1 MEPAGDEAARRFVAD
16 LIRLRRDA
24 GMPSYSTLE
33 RLSERRL
40 SRSTMSDILTG
51 KRVHLPDWRFVTAF
65 VSTCRAAAEESDL
78 DPAELGTPAD
88 WKRRWDTAV
97 SGFPDAS
104 YPGRSGGVRSRHE
117 DDEAAS
123 DASMRPGPPNV
134 TPPSAHETAL
144 DRPEPAADQPAP
156 AVLEPRAATGSPV
169 VWGPVP
175 RSAHDFVGREGALE
189 KLYRS
194 LAGDEGNGT
203 VAIQGLAGIG
213 KTQLAIAYADRH
225 KDEYDLVWWVSG
237 DTRESACAGMSLL
250 DIAATSEMPEGER
263 VTGMVEALRRGRPYA
278 RWLLI
283 FDNAGD
289 PDEIKDLM
297 PSGTGHIIV
306 TTRNSRWNAFE
317 DLLELDVLA
326 RSESVTFLRRRI
338 RGLTEVDAH
347 RLAGAIGDL
356 PLVLE
361 HASES
366 RTPVDEYLAQLDSA
380 PRRLLSSNQPSGYP
394 VPVAESWD
402 AAIERLR
409 VDAPSAMDLLRCCAF
424 FGPSPIPL
432 ESLERGRYLPES
444 ALHTTLLDPIL
455 RSRAIGA
462 LGRTALARVSPVSR
476 TIQIHRLVQ
485 AVVRDG
491 LSEAEAERSRHDVHL
506 LLAAADPGDPD
517 DFDNWPRYEELR
529 GHLDPSDAEGCRHA
543 TVRRLVLNMVRYL
556 RVVGEPVAAQIL
568 ADRALGRWPATD
580 AGDVEALAMNLAI
593 NRSKVDALIAL
604 GSFAEAFE
612 LSRAMLAASSGAEN
626 VDTVVLGRST
636 GVELRMNGDF
646 VRALASDEAS
656 MDAHMRIFGRDHPQT
671 FMATN
676 NLAIDRALSGQ
687 YEMAVQECERVY
699 RDCLTFYGRNDHP
712 AALVYQNAMARSL
725 RHAGHY
731 REALESAEQVRE
743 GYRSIIRRGILGE
756 DHPWVLI
763 HGNDLA
769 AARRDAG
776 GTNALSLASDVH
788 NRCWRILGVD
798 HPQTLA
804 TAMTLGGALR
814 GTGHTA
820 EARDVLTD
828 AARRYASTLGADH
841 PYTHACTAGLAATCR
856 QDGAPATA
864 IGLVETTL
872 AGLRG
877 TVGDDH
883 HYTLIAMI
891 THANTLADL
900 GDPEAALAVGREA
913 LDGLERALGPDHP
926 HTLACARNLSLV
938 LSDLGSEDEAATLR
952 ADTLVRYQR
961 VLSEKHPAV
970 SLFLD
975 HQRLDVDFSPAPI

>member
-1 MEPAGDEAARRFVAD
+1 MEPAGDEAARRFVTD
-16 LIRLRRDA
+16 LVRLRRDA

-33 RLSERRL
+33 RLSERKL

-51 KRVHLPDWRFVTAF
+51 KRIRLPDWRFVTAF
-65 VSTCRAAAEESDL
+65 VSACRAAAEESDL

-97 SGFPDAS
+97 SGFADTA
-104 YPGRSGGVRSRHE
+104 YPGSSGAGRSRHE
-117 DDEAAS
+117 DDEAVS
-123 DASMRPGPPNV
+123 DASMRPGPPTV
-134 TPPSAHETAL
+134 TPPSM
-144 DRPEPAADQPAP
+144 PEPALGRPAP
-156 AVLEPRAATGSPV
+156 AVPEPRAATGSAT

-203 VAIQGLAGIG
+203 VAIQGLPGIG

-250 DIAATSEMPEGER
+250 DIPGTSEMPEGER
-263 VTGMVEALRRGRPYA
+263 VTAVVEALRRGRPYA
-278 RWLLI
+278 HWLLI

-326 RSESVTFLRRRI
+326 RSESVAFLRRRI

-366 RTPVDEYLAQLDSA
+366 RTPVNEYLAQLERA
-380 PRRLLSSNQPSGYP
+380 PRRLLSTNQPSGYP

-402 AAIERLR
+402 TAIERLR

-424 FGPSPIPL
+424 FGASPIPL

-476 TIQIHRLVQ
+476 TIQVHRLVQ

-529 GHLDPSDAEGCRHA
+529 GHMDPSGAEGCRSVA
-543 TVRRLVLNMVRYL
+543 VRRLVLNMVRYL
-556 RVVGEPVAAQIL
+556 RVVGEPVAARTL
-568 ADRALGRWPATD
+568 ADRALGQWPATD
-580 AGDVEALAMNLAI
+580 TDDADALTMHLAI
-593 NRSKVDALIAL
+593 NRSKVDALVAL
-604 GSFAEAFE
+604 GSYTEAFE
-612 LSRAMLAASSGAEN
+612 LSRTTLERMRPTSGDEHEE
-626 VDTVVLGRST
+626 TVILGRFT
-636 GVELRMNGDF
+636 GVELRMRGDF
-646 VRALASDEAS
+646 RRALEIDEATLQ
-656 MDAHMRIFGRDHPQT
+656 AHLRIFGRDHPQT

-676 NLAIDRALSGQ
+676 NLAIDHALNGQ
-687 YEMAVQECERVY
+687 YDKAVREDEKVY
-699 RDCLTFYGRNDHP
+699 RDCLAFYGRNDHP
-712 AALVYQNAMARSL
+712 AVLVYQNAMARSM
-725 RHAGHY
+725 RQAGRY
-731 REALESAEQVRE
+731 RAALESAGQVHE
-743 GYRSIIRRGILGE
+743 GYRSIIRRKILSE

-763 HGNDLA
+763 HENDLA

-776 GTNALSLASDVH
+776 GTNAFSLASEVH
-788 NRCWRILGVD
+788 NRCWRVLGVD

-804 TAMTLGGALR
+804 TAMTLGSVLR
-814 GTGHTA
+814 GTGRTT
-820 EARDVLTD
+820 EALDILTD
-828 AARRYASTLGADH
+828 AARRYASALGADH
-841 PYTHACTAGLAATCR
+841 PFTHACTAELAATRR
-856 QDGAPATA
+856 QDGAPAAAT
-864 IGLVETTL
+864 GLVETAL

-891 THANTLADL
+891 THANALADL
-900 GDPEAALAVGREA
+900 GDPETALTVGREA
-913 LDGLERALGPDHP
+913 LDGLKRALGPGHP
-926 HTLACARNLSLV
+926 HTLACAGNLSLV
-938 LSDLGSEDEAATLR
+938 LSDLGSEDGAAALR

-961 VLSEKHPAV
+961 ALGEKHPAV
-970 SLFLD
+970 SLFLGR
-975 HQRLDVDFSPAPI
+975 HRLDVDFSPVPI